1 MLGLTISAL
10 VPNSDRSV
18 SIVPLVVIPQVI
30 FSGVIFSLDNP
41 VFLQFLAIF
50 FPARW
55 AMAAM
60 GSTVGLHGDKLNT
73 DSFSFKGTQFTT
85 VDPAKAFPGAF
96 FHLLLTW
103 GVLVATILVLGI
115 TISWLLKRKD
125 ARS

>member
-1 MLGLTISAL
+1 AIIVFLVNAKDPFKTSIFLPPVVEIYISMALTSLAGLMLGLTISAM

-60 GSTVGLHGDKLNT
+60 GSSVGLH
-73 DSFSFKGTQFTT
+73 
-85 VDPAKAFPGAF
+85 
-96 FHLLLTW
+96 
-103 GVLVATILVLGI
+103 
-115 TISWLLKRKD
+115 
-125 ARS
+125 